1 MAGSKLKILCPVCKE
16 YKYVKTAGSVSSLY
30 SVRPYALA
38 SCQNC
43 GHMFNSEPA
52 DKEELDALYNETY
65 NYESHRAI
73 ENEKKW
79 RIHKT
84 ISSIKSSLPANTAI
98 IDIGCMYGFALEAFR
113 SMGYSDLLGIE
124 IGKAAIKECRGKGFD
139 VFEGTFSDWLN
150 SGSFRSDKGR
160 TIIYMSHVIE
170 HLPDLDGFF
179 AEINKVLHAG
189 DYLVVM
195 VPNSK
200 SRTVTLLKKYWGWW
214 QVPVHVH
221 HFSIKSLTR
230 LLSASNFV
238 SVLTLKRGADSLF
251 WLSSLASL
259 MGMKSESNTLTL
271 VQRSII
277 RICSVIAKYW
287 YYWGDEELV
296 VVSRKE

>member
-1 MAGSKLKILCPVCKE
+1 MTSSKLKIRCPVCKE
-16 YKYVKTAGSVSSLY
+16 HKYVKPAGSVSSLY
-30 SVRPYALA
+30 SVRPSALA

-52 DKEELDALYNETY
+52 DKKELDALYNETY

-84 ISSIKSSLPANTAI
+84 ISSIKNSLPVNTAI
-98 IDIGCMYGFALEAFR
+98 IDIGCMYGFALEEFR

-124 IGKAAIKECRGKGFD
+124 IGKTAIKECRGKGFD

-150 SGSFRSDKGR
+150 SGSISADKGR

-170 HLPDLDGFF
+170 HLQDLDEFF
-179 AEINKVLHAG
+179 AEINKVLHTG

-200 SRTVTLLKKYWGWW
+200 ARTVKLLRKYWGWW
-214 QVPVHVH
+214 QVPAHVN
-221 HFSIKSLTR
+221 HFSIRSLTR
-230 LLSASNFV
+230 LLSENKFRDE
-238 SVLTLKRGADSLF
+238 LKLKRGADSLF

-259 MGMKSESNTLTL
+259 SGIKSESNTLSL

-277 RICSVIAKYW
+277 RIFSLIAKYW